1 LLARKF
7 GSWYD
12 VLVRD
17 MVMLRKTSRV
27 CQGLAADGFGEASW
41 KVACRSIHGAPRTNR
56 LKHVVF
62 AAYRRPSIVGETAG
76 IHGFV
81 AVGWMQ
87 SMSLM
92 FSLSLLYEYA
102 CLYLICPLA
111 SCLFKETSP
120 QFLRWTL
127 DHCDFPARL
136 GRWILAL
143 VQTISRAGSYP

>member
-1 LLARKF
+1 MARKF

-17 MVMLRKTSRV
+17 AVMLRKTSRV
-27 CQGLAADGFGEASW
+27 CQGLALDGFGEASW
-41 KVACRSIHGAPRTNR
+41 KVACRSMHGAPRTNR
-56 LKHVVF
+56 LEHVVF
-62 AAYRRPSIVGETAG
+62 AAYQRPSLVGETAG

-92 FSLSLLYEYA
+92 FSLLYEYA

-111 SCLFKETSP
+111 NCLVKGTSP
-120 QFLRWTL
+120 RSL
-127 DHCDFPARL
+127 
-136 GRWILAL
+136 
-143 VQTISRAGSYP
+143 